1 MDILV
6 DLPSDSDLQTR
17 KIEFKQKLH
26 AYLDKAGAFTGRRLG
41 NMRIPLHKFDF
52 EEKIEQSNQKVLVR
66 QLKESQEEEAKK
78 EESKLTL
85 QNMFSKDFKFK
96 EALYQKIV
104 DKENMIKEKAKI
116 AAVTTLY
123 GREDVLK
130 VLDEVHLAYAAKK
143 ICNMF
148 RATLIDIVTRQVPL
162 QDHLLS
168 EVVEIICEK
177 VPSYLK
183 KVTHS
188 KGLIL
193 QMDKGC
199 YSQARNIIKELT
211 F

>member
-26 AYLDKAGAFTGRRLG
+26 AYLDKAGAFAGRRLG
-41 NMRIPLHKFDF
+41 NVRIPLHKFDF

-177 VPSYLK
+177 VPCYLK
-183 KVTHS
+183 KVAHS

-193 QMDKGC
+193 QMDKGY